1 MPIGVRFRSYAIS
14 CVASGCG
21 CLVVD
26 EPNRAYWCQY
36 LEDWVAVKQRFEL
49 AMDQAEED
57 AVSRGLD
64 VCGLY
69 RIRDHLDG
77 RHEPEP

>member
-1 MPIGVRFRSYAIS
+1 M
-14 CVASGCG
+14 
-21 CLVVD
+21 
-26 EPNRAYWCQY
+26 
-36 LEDWVAVKQRFEL
+36 KQRFEL

-77 RHEPEP
+77 RHSLSRTAGALLGAEKGPASAAGAIRIPLG

>member
-1 MPIGVRFRSYAIS
+1 MVEDGANQSKGHKDPADWMP
-14 CVASGCG
+14 
-21 CLVVD
+21 
-26 EPNRAYWCQY
+26 PNRAYWCQY

-49 AMDQAEED
+49 AMDEAEET
-57 AVSRGLD
+57 AVSRGLE

-77 RHEPEP
+77 RHEA